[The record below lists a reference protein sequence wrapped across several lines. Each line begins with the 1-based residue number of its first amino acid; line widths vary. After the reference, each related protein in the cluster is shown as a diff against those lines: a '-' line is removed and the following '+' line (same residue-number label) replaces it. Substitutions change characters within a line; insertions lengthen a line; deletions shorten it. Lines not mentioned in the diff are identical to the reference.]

1 MSRPPRRG
9 GSPAVRGASSRDQ
22 GSGGS
27 APPGPTAPAR
37 LPRPAGPARHP
48 PSRSPRQRPLR
59 RALPPS
65 RPGPEPPGPGRN
77 PATGRRPRPAR
88 SPTSGGSRAP
98 SGASAGPRAGRA
110 SAASPAQAGLRRRCS
125 APGSLGRGGRQ
136 FEVSAEVAA
145 GAGRAEPGPGGER
158 GRPREGPA
166 RTEETERD
174 RKLGGLASRNLM
186 DLIEFLFLSMEGRN
200 TPKVKYKGPRIF
212 AGKIKV

>member
-1 MSRPPRRG
+1 MLRAEPARARGRG
-9 GSPAVRGASSRDQ
+9 GR
-22 GSGGS
+22 
-27 APPGPTAPAR
+27 
-37 LPRPAGPARHP
+37 
-48 PSRSPRQRPLR
+48 RQP
-59 RALPPS
+59 
-65 RPGPEPPGPGRN
+65 
-77 PATGRRPRPAR
+77 RRPRPG
-88 SPTSGGSRAP
+88 SGGD
-98 SGASAGPRAGRA
+98 
-110 SAASPAQAGLRRRCS
+110 AAL
-125 APGSLGRGGRQ
+125 PGSLGRGGRQ

-186 DLIEFLFLSMEGRN
+186 DLIEFLFLSTEGRN